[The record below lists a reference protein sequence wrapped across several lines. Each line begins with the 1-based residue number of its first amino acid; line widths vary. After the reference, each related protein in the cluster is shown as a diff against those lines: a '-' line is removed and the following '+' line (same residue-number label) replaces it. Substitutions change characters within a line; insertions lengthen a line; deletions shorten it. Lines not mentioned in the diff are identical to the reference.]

1 MKKVVLTIIEN
12 ENGQLDIN
20 INFGKGGLDE
30 ESIVHKIALF
40 AVEKI
45 DEALKY
51 VDENEQNA

>member
-1 MKKVVLTIIEN
+1 MRKAIMTITED
-12 ENGQLDIN
+12 EKGQIN
-20 INFGKGGLDE
+20 IHVDFGKGGLDE

-51 VDENEQNA
+51 EDEK

>member
-20 INFGKGGLDE
+20 INFGEGGLDE

-51 VDENEQNA
+51 VDEK